1 MTIPCGKKAEK
12 IGTQSNKSIQLAYQK
27 RVAYHPHYAK
37 VIDEDIGPAK
47 GCVSKIQVQDVVE
60 QQLDQ
65 EEQNKKQR
73 QDDCPPFTFS

>member
-12 IGTQSNKSIQLAYQK
+12 IGAQSNKSIWLSYQK
-27 RVAYHPHYAK
+27 RIANHSHHAN
-37 VIDEDIGPAK
+37 VIDKDIGPEK

-65 EEQNKKQR
+65 EEQNKNQNL
-73 QDDCPPFTFS
+73 QT